1 MLNKIMWGQEAYV
14 VEDRDKVTKLN
25 TSLNEKRQH
34 IWQKWKKEC
43 THSLMK
49 SHQITRG
56 DGNYPEFGEVVVIV
70 DEEKNGGEWKI

>member
-49 SHQITRG
+49 SHQITR